1 MADDN
6 TKYGWPA
13 ADQRSLI
20 GKRISRVDGPDKVSG
35 RAKYT
40 YDLHRPGMLYGKVV
54 RCPHAHAKVV
64 SIDTSAAEKLPGV
77 KGVFIIQDAGSEIH
91 WAGDDIVVVAAIDEP
106 SAADAAR
113 AVKVEYEALP
123 HFVTDFTKPTG
134 VKDDN
139 NPLDQGDVIGML
151 RNQMPDAQIVARVKE
166 KGLTFKPGS
175 DMVDQLRQNKISETV
190 IDALTS
196 AQVKPV
202 GEKSASPYKKEV
214 EQVKGEPDAAF
225 KDAEVV

>member
-13 ADQRSLI
+13 AEQRTLI

-64 SIDTSAAEKLPGV
+64 SVDTSAAEKMPGV

-91 WAGDDIVVVAAIDEP
+91 WAGDDIAVVAAIDEP
-106 SAADAAR
+106 TAADAAR
-113 AVKVEYEALP
+113 AIKVEYQPLP
-123 HFVTDFTKPTG
+123 HFVDDFTQPQNIAESTG
-134 VKDDN
+134 PLTQRDIGQMLNNEVPEDQIIAVVQKRGLAFKVTPELVQRLKDN
-139 NPLDQGDVIGML
+139 E
-151 RNQMPDAQIVARVKE
+151 VAESLIKALQAAPVKE
-166 KGLTFKPGS
+166 T
-175 DMVDQLRQNKISETV
+175 
-190 IDALTS
+190 
-196 AQVKPV
+196 
-202 GEKSASPYKKEV
+202 
-214 EQVKGEPDAAF
+214 AA
-225 KDAEVV
+225 